1 MAENLLDKD
10 FLVINGDTYLD
21 IDYQKV
27 YDLFIDMGKESL
39 VVACPSKNEDSSNLK
54 IGKDCL
60 VTKYDRE
67 AVGLG
72 YVDAGVL
79 LLKRIVINEIEPGH
93 QVSMENELFPLLEKK
108 GRCSLLLLNK
118 NIMI

>member
-1 MAENLLDKD
+1 
-10 FLVINGDTYLD
+10 
-21 IDYQKV
+21 
-27 YDLFIDMGKESL
+27 MGKESL

-60 VTKYDRE
+60 VTKYDKE

-93 QVSMENELFPLLEKK
+93 QVSMENELFPLLIKK
-108 GRCSLLLLNK
+108 RQMFAFITQQKYYDIGTFSKLKGFESILLRDVG
-118 NIMI
+118 I